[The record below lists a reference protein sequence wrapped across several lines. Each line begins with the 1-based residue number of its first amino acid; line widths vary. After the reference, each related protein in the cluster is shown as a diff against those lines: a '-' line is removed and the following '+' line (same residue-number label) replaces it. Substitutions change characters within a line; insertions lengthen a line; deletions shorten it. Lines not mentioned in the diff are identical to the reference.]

1 MIIWCNK
8 IKLPEVNSNSIDLLI
23 TELKN
28 ATGMIF
34 EHYQRNFLEKRIYYR
49 MKNLNLQHH
58 QQYISYI
65 NSHPEEV
72 DLFLDKFTINY
83 TYFFRNLNVFESFEK
98 FIKIYT
104 EGLKRPLKIWSAP
117 CATGD
122 EPYSIAILLDQ
133 IRSLSKNFPDFEIT
147 ASDIDKNAL
156 KLAKE
161 GIYGEYAI
169 HEMPKLLLETY
180 FSKRNTELGPKYIID
195 KKIRE
200 KIKFLQED
208 IIKRHSNNEKYDVIF
223 CRNFIIY
230 INQFAREKLM
240 NVLESHLLNGGLLI
254 LGGSETFAPKRTC
267 FETISI
273 RDRFY
278 IKNLSSMDEQFKQ
291 KIYILFQSQ
300 EARQERKALD
310 RNNQRVYKEKTNSSE
325 IIEKANFIDK
335 MSHNLESQF
344 EFKPIKTLDFK
355 KGLET
360 INMDKEI
367 KVESLKQKITKSQKS
382 LKNKKIEPAE
392 VRITGIV
399 VNNGNDLLTP
409 NKKKRLNTNAKPTLF
424 ETKKISQIEEREKL
438 IAQREEKLN
447 SKELILEKREEKL
460 EQQSI
465 FLEKQMRRLEQRRKN
480 IQRLYRNA
488 KEKEME
494 VDNKVHKFNQL
505 QKRLEKRE
513 QVIEQKE
520 RQLQDRLNQVGQYS
534 RQIIQREIQIN
545 INSKEIEFR
554 EEGEEFISPFDQKRY
569 DRIENANKKKEY
581 VIPMGYYSL
590 INSFDKDT
598 NATKFSI
605 QGLGSSICLILKDP
619 INNIFAMSHISLPNS
634 SASKQGYHLL
644 FPHTFADTSVKD
656 LFNNLLYNGAKESN
670 IRALIVGGAKLFL
683 DYDMTYQENL
693 DTVKRELNSLDIE
706 IEVEDTGGLS
716 ERSVVYDTINDALYV
731 RKTWEFQY
739 RKIA

>member
-1 MIIWCNK
+1 
-8 IKLPEVNSNSIDLLI
+8 
-23 TELKN
+23 
-28 ATGMIF
+28 
-34 EHYQRNFLEKRIYYR
+34 
-49 MKNLNLQHH
+49 
-58 QQYISYI
+58 
-65 NSHPEEV
+65 
-72 DLFLDKFTINY
+72 
-83 TYFFRNLNVFESFEK
+83 VFESFEK
-98 FIKIYT
+98 FIKIYV
-104 EGLKRPLKIWSAP
+104 ESLRRPLKIWSAP

-122 EPYSIAILLDQ
+122 EPYSIAIILDQ
-133 IRSLSKNFPDFEIT
+133 IRSLNKNFPDFEIT

-169 HEMPKLLLETY
+169 HETPKFLLNTY
-180 FSKRNTELGPKYIID
+180 FSKRHTELGPKYLID
-195 KKIRE
+195 KRIRA

-208 IIKRHSNNEKYDVIF
+208 IIKRHSINEKYDVIF

-230 INQFAREKLM
+230 INQYAREKLM
-240 NVLESHLLNGGLLI
+240 NVLESRLRNGGLLI

-278 IKNLSSMDEQFKQ
+278 IKNLSSMDEEFKR
-291 KIYILFQSQ
+291 KIYNSFQSQ
-300 EARQERKALD
+300 EARQDRKSLD
-310 RNNQRVYKEKTNSSE
+310 NNNQRIFMGKKYLSE
-325 IIEKANFIDK
+325 IVEKANIIELRAP
-335 MSHNLESQF
+335 NLENQV
-344 EFKPIKTLDFK
+344 EYKPIKVLDFK
-355 KGLET
+355 KELEAR
-360 INMDKEI
+360 NLDKEI
-367 KVESLKQKITKSQKS
+367 KIESYTQENTKSHKLPQ
-382 LKNKKIEPAE
+382 NKKIKPAE
-392 VRITGIV
+392 LRITGIV
-399 VNNGNDLLTP
+399 VNNGNDITSH
-409 NKKKRLNTNAKPTLF
+409 KKKKVSTSANTKPL
-424 ETKKISQIEEREKL
+424 ERKRIPQIEERERL
-438 IAQREEKLN
+438 ITQREEELN
-447 SKELILEKREEKL
+447 LKELLLEKREETL

-465 FLEKQMRRLEQRRKN
+465 FLEREMKRLEKRRKN
-480 IQRLYRNA
+480 IQSLYRNA
-488 KEKEME
+488 REKEFE
-494 VDNKVHKFNQL
+494 VDDKTKRFNQL
-505 QKRLEKRE
+505 WDRLEKRE

-545 INSKEIEFR
+545 NNSKEIELR
-554 EEGEEFISPFDQKRY
+554 KEGENYIAPFDEKRY
-569 DRIENANKKKEY
+569 DRVEKANNKKEY

-598 NATKFSI
+598 NATKFSV

-619 INNIFAMSHISLPNS
+619 INNIFGMSHISLPNS

-670 IRALIVGGAKLFL
+670 ISALIVGGGKLFL

-693 DTVKRELNSLDIE
+693 DVVKKELNSLDIV
-706 IEVEDTGGLS
+706 IEAEDTGGLS
-716 ERSVVYDTINDALYV
+716 ERAIVYDTINDALYV